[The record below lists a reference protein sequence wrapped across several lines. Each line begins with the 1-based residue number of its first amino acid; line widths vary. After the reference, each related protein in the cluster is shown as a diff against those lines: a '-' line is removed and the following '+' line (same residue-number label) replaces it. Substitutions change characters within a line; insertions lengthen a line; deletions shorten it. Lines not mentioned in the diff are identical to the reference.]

1 MRSALVLA
9 GFLVLVL
16 GIFLARDR
24 LRLAFQVGAV
34 LYVISVV
41 VRFFIFG
48 FGDRDDVL
56 NVIIVAGV
64 MLVIWLV
71 TKAIVEAI
79 LERRKRVQ
87 GPPT

>member
-1 MRSALVLA
+1 MRNALLLA
-9 GFLVLVL
+9 GFVLLVL

-24 LRLAFQVGAV
+24 LRLAFQIGAV
-34 LYVISVV
+34 LYAISVV
-41 VRFFIFG
+41 ARFFIFG
-48 FGDRDDVL
+48 FGDRDDLL
-56 NVIIVAGV
+56 NVIVVAAV

-79 LERRKRVQ
+79 LERRNRAQ